1 MPGIVPADEQE
12 CRDRMDVLRSEMR
25 SIEIQLGDRNRFDP
39 ETQERMVSK
48 KYWEWR
54 QKAKFALTC
63 KQEEFRLLKNWLNE
77 LRDRDIEKILADAL
91 LKMRTGDLTEAELMR
106 CFAVSPYLRKIYNKE
121 DWWGDG

>member
-1 MPGIVPADEQE
+1 MPGIVPTDEQE

-25 SIEIQLGDRNRFDP
+25 SIEIQLGDRNRVDP

-77 LRDRDIEKILADAL
+77 LRDRDIEKTLADAL
-91 LKMRTGDLTEAELMR
+91 MKMSTGDLTSLEMACCLE
-106 CFAVSPYLRKIYNKE
+106 VSPYLRKIY
-121 DWWGDG
+121 DG

>member
-1 MPGIVPADEQE
+1 MPGIVPTNEQE

-48 KYWEWR
+48 KYWDWR

-63 KQEEFRLLKNWLNE
+63 KQDEFRLLKNWLNE
-77 LRDRDIEKILADAL
+77 LRDRDIEKTLADAL
-91 LKMRTGDLTEAELMR
+91 LKMRTGDLTSLEMAYCLE
-106 CFAVSPYLRKIYNKE
+106 VSPYLRKIY
-121 DWWGDG
+121 DD